1 MEEKGFLKI
10 LVTRVIKAS
19 FKDVVLRFQN
29 LRASTE
35 YNILPINVGPITINI
50 EAPETQSVSTN
61 NNNEVQENK

>member
-1 MEEKGFLKI
+1 MEKFIYFVLIFVIEKWYYWY
-10 LVTRVIKAS
+10 
-19 FKDVVLRFQN
+19 RFQN